1 MKTEKGRMTKRL
13 LSLLMVWALAAMM
26 LQGCGSKKADEGETK
41 VQEADETQPEEQ
53 PAETQE
59 EEPAEELSDTIRWFN
74 ASYAVLTELNHWDYN
89 RFGGMEPSEMNRMVV
104 QQLLDEWWGV
114 TDRQTADET
123 LEWIVTEG
131 HRVDFAETMGMLEED
146 GMGEVAPE
154 DRVAYL
160 LEYYDV
166 TEEEAQ
172 IYADGYGAYEQ
183 YGANAIA
190 GWDYCRA
197 LNLMGYYYI
206 AEYYTLEEALDWS
219 LQMAEAIQPQFES
232 WDQLIDSYMYGYEYW
247 QEASSAERRAV
258 YEELKSRDDNPYAVD
273 FKTSLE
279 KTW

>member
-183 YGANAIA
+183 YGANAISFF
-190 GWDYCRA
+190 D
-197 LNLMGYYYI
+197 
-206 AEYYTLEEALDWS
+206 
-219 LQMAEAIQPQFES
+219 
-232 WDQLIDSYMYGYEYW
+232 LII
-247 QEASSAERRAV
+247 
-258 YEELKSRDDNPYAVD
+258 
-273 FKTSLE
+273 
-279 KTW
+279 